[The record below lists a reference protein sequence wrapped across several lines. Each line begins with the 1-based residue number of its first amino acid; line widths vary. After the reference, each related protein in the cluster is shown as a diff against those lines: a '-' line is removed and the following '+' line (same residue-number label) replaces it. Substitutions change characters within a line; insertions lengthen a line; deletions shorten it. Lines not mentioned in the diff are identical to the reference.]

1 MSEPRRPYISE
12 LRTQIEMI
20 DDALRELDEEV
31 ICDAFG
37 PKYTKEQ
44 REKRRTLLKR
54 RAEIRKQIID
64 AKN

>member
-20 DDALRELDEEV
+20 DDALRELDETV

-37 PKYTKEQ
+37 PKYTPKQKKE
-44 REKRRTLLKR
+44 R
-54 RAEIRKQIID
+54 RALLTRRYEIRKQIIS
-64 AKN
+64 ARN